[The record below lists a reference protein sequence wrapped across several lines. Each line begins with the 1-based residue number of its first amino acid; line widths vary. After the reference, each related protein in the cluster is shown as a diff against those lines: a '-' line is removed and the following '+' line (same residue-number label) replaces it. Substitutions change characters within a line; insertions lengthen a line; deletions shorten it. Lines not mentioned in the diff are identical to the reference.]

1 MRFTEALRSLHQ
13 AQKTSRGVSLY
24 SRWVNRPLGRLL
36 AAAAAS
42 AGIGPNAVTALS
54 AAVTAAGLAVLVVAP
69 ISAVAGICVAFLL
82 VFGFA
87 LDSADGQVARL
98 TGRGSRAG
106 EWLDHVVDAGKM
118 VAVHGAVLVA
128 LWRADADALWLAVA
142 LAYQFVSVVFFAAL
156 TLYSLLRGGGSATVS
171 TAPTASMARAVALL
185 PADYG
190 VLALTFLLWGIQPA
204 FLPTYTALMVATAVI
219 AAALSAKWFRGL
231 SSERG

>member
-1 MRFTEALRSLHQ
+1 MRFSEARRSLRQ
-13 AQKTSRGVSLY
+13 AQKSSRGVSLY

-42 AGIGPNAVTALS
+42 AGIGPNAVTAIS
-54 AAVTAAGLAVLVVAP
+54 AIITAAGLALLIVAP
-69 ISAVAGICVAFLL
+69 VSTITGIGVALL
-82 VFGFA
+82 LMLGFA
-87 LDSADGQVARL
+87 FDSADGQVARL
-98 TGRGSRAG
+98 TGASSPAG

-128 LWRADADALWLAVA
+128 LWRDDADAMWLAIA

-156 TLYSLLRGGGSATVS
+156 TLYPLLRGSQPVSASAASTV
-171 TAPTASMARAVALL
+171 RAVALL

-190 VLALTFLLWGIQPA
+190 ILALAFLLWGIQPA
-204 FLPTYTALMVATAVI
+204 FLVVYAALLVATAII

-231 SSERG
+231 SSERS